1 MNKRLPWKE
10 KPWVED
16 NSAIVTQ
23 NTERGTQGEKYERLR
38 NVETGKRNFDIHLVG
53 VPEGE
58 KMRELKR
65 VNIWK
70 DAGWELFRT
79 EKNRRVIYC
88 ILTKTCVITI

>member
-1 MNKRLPWKE
+1 M
-10 KPWVED
+10 ED

-65 VNIWK
+65 VNI
-70 DAGWELFRT
+70 
-79 EKNRRVIYC
+79 
-88 ILTKTCVITI
+88 